1 MEEFLVQASTG
12 PDTNGEGAPLLE
24 QLPHGLAGG
33 LPRHPTAHPLTAIN
47 LFCLTL
53 SSNCLLLGIVQCG
66 CQPTK
71 MFIGVLVMSISE
83 GIALVPAQYRGAVE
97 DEPFSSGFF
106 AVKIQWR

>member
-1 MEEFLVQASTG
+1 MARVLHYLNSFSMA
-12 PDTNGEGAPLLE
+12 
-24 QLPHGLAGG
+24 LPVGFPAGN
-33 LPRHPTAHPLTAIN
+33 PTAHPLTAIN

-53 SSNCLLLGIVQCG
+53 SSNCLLLGVVQCG

-71 MFIGVLVMSISE
+71 MIIGVLVMSISE
-83 GIALVPAQYRGAVE
+83 GIALVLAQYRGAVE

>member
-1 MEEFLVQASTG
+1 MTLS
-12 PDTNGEGAPLLE
+12 LLE

-33 LPRHPTAHPLTAIN
+33 LPRHPAAHPLTAIN

-53 SSNCLLLGIVQCG
+53 SSNCLLLGVVQCG

-71 MFIGVLVMSISE
+71 MIIGVLVMSISE
-83 GIALVPAQYRGAVE
+83 GIALVLAQYRGAVE

-106 AVKIQWR
+106 AVRIQWR